1 MTSEICQKY
10 DKRAVYYNKN
20 WRIKYFQ
27 NNLNIVVV
35 TSLLNV
41 VIVIFFLY
49 VYNLG
54 YRYHVRVMFSSVVI
68 RKACF
73 IWTFTRIL
81 NIQKNNVCNL
91 TNTIGLG
98 LAINKKISISPK
110 SKFYWDWKGVECLA
124 VHVSEL
130 FWEKV
135 RLVGAVTISKVYPK
149 IIPLA
154 TWEEVMGLRIFR
166 KNSTAN
172 LWCYLLLIQNIL
184 FLRLFQNVIIYI
196 YREREREWVSE
207 RERERERERLGY
219 FYHKTNSWR
228 QRVTMLFF

>member
-27 NNLNIVVV
+27 NNLNIVAV

-110 SKFYWDWKGVECLA
+110 NKFLLRLKRCWVPSCSCIWVILGKSKIGRSSNNIESLPKDNPTRNVRGGNRASNF
-124 VHVSEL
+124 SEKLYSKLMML
-130 FWEKV
+130 FAFNTEYFV
-135 RLVGAVTISKVYPK
+135 PQIISKRNY
-149 IIPLA
+149 IC
-154 TWEEVMGLRIFR
+154 T
-166 KNSTAN
+166 
-172 LWCYLLLIQNIL
+172 
-184 FLRLFQNVIIYI
+184 YI
-196 YREREREWVSE
+196 YRNRERVHI
-207 RERERERERLGY
+207 Y
-219 FYHKTNSWR
+219 I
-228 QRVTMLFF
+228 